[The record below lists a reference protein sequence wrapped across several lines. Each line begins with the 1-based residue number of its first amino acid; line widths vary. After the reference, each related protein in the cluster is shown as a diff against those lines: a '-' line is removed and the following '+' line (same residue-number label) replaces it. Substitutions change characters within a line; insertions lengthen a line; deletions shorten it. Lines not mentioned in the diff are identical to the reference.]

1 MKDYY
6 LNNELFQRSCT
17 MKRLYTFLIY
27 YFSVMIVFIVVES
40 ILQRELEISRILI
53 VPLISSIIMIA
64 FKKQE

>member
-1 MKDYY
+1 
-6 LNNELFQRSCT
+6 

-27 YFSVMIVFIVVES
+27 YFSVMIVFIVFES

-53 VPLISSIIMIA
+53 VPLIASIIMIA